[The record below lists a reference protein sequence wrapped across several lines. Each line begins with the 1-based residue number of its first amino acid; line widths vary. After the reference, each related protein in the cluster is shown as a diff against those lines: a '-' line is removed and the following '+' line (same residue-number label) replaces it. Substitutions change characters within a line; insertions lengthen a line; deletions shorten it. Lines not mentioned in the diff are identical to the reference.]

1 MLLLPSKSTV
11 GRVFSYGGG
20 VQSNAVLVLQATGR
34 LSSPYDAF
42 AFANVGEDSENPDTL
57 RYIEEVAKPYAAA
70 HGIRFVEV
78 QKTRFGEPDTLYQ
91 AVMRSERD
99 VPLPVYM
106 AGGAPGNRKCTTE
119 FKLRVIDRWCKRQ
132 SWTHIVQSL
141 GISRDEW
148 QRARDTQW
156 HDTYGKQALGYWK
169 RREYPLLDLRL
180 SRADCLR
187 ITKEAGLP
195 QPPKSSC
202 FFCPYRRPAEWIEFK
217 RHRPDLFDVAV
228 EMERHMNE
236 VRENLGRDAVYLH
249 RALVP
254 LDQAVGDQLPM
265 FPEWD
270 TCDEGV
276 CFV

>member
-1 MLLLPSKSTV
+1 MYLLPAQSTI
-11 GRVFSYGGG
+11 GRILSYGGG
-20 VQSNAVLVLQATGR
+20 VQSNALLVLAAQGVV
-34 LSSPYDAF
+34 YFDAVV
-42 AFANVGEDSENPDTL
+42 FANVGADSENPDTL
-57 RYIEEVAKPYAAA
+57 RYIEEVAKPYALL

-91 AVMRSERD
+91 RVMRAQSSVD
-99 VPLPVYM
+99 LPVYM
-106 AGGAPGNRKCTTE
+106 RGGAPAKRQCTTD
-119 FKLRVIDRWCKRQ
+119 FKIKVIDRWCRRQ
-132 SWTHIVQSL
+132 HWTHVEQCL
-141 GISRDEW
+141 GISWDEW
-148 QRARDTQW
+148 KRARDGHW
-156 HDTYGKQALGYWK
+156 HDHYGKQPLGYWK
-169 RREYPLLDLRL
+169 RRRYPLLERRL
-180 SRADCLR
+180 TRADCLR
-187 ITKEAGLP
+187 IVSEAGLP

-202 FFCPYRRPAEWIEFK
+202 FFCPYHRPAEWIELK
-217 RHRPDLFDVAV
+217 RQKPDLFQQAV

-236 VRENLGRDAVYLH
+236 VRANLGRDAVYLH

>member
-1 MLLLPSKSTV
+1 MMYLLPAQSTI
-11 GRVFSYGGG
+11 GRILSYGGG
-20 VQSNAVLVLQATGR
+20 VQSNALLVLAAQGVI
-34 LSSPYDAF
+34 YFDALV
-42 AFANVGEDSENPDTL
+42 FANVGADSENPDTL

-91 AVMRSERD
+91 AVMRSQRD

-119 FKLRVIDRWCKRQ
+119 YKLRVIDRWCKQ
-132 SWTHIVQSL
+132 QHWTHVEQSL
-141 GISRDEW
+141 GISWDEW
-148 QRARDTQW
+148 KRARDGHW
-156 HDTYGKQALGYWK
+156 HDHYGKQPLGYWK
-169 RREYPLLDLRL
+169 RRRYPLLERRL
-180 SRADCLR
+180 TRADCLR
-187 ITKEAGLP
+187 IVSEAGLP

-202 FFCPYRRPAEWIEFK
+202 FFCPYHRPAEWIEIK
-217 RHRPDLFDVAV
+217 RTQPALFWRAVA
-228 EMERHMNE
+228 MEKHMNE

>member
-1 MLLLPSKSTV
+1 MYLLPAQSTI

-20 VQSNAVLVLQATGR
+20 VQSNAVLVLQATGK
-34 LSSPYDAF
+34 LISPYDAF
-42 AFANVGEDSENPDTL
+42 VFANVGADSENPATL
-57 RYIEEVAKPYAAA
+57 RYIEEVAKPYAAK

-99 VPLPVYM
+99 VPLPVYI
-106 AGGAPGNRKCTTE
+106 GGAPGNRKCTTE
-119 FKLRVIDRWCKRQ
+119 YKLRVIDRWCKRQ
-132 SWTHIVQSL
+132 SWTHIVQGL
-141 GISRDEW
+141 GISLDEW
-148 QRARDTQW
+148 QRARDTHW
-156 HDTYGKQALGYWK
+156 HDTYGKQPLGYWK

-187 ITKEAGLP
+187 IIKEAGLP

-202 FFCPYRRPAEWIEFK
+202 FFCPYHRPAEWIELK